1 MVQRGR
7 RDGEFHRLARHLI
20 PDGRHDL
27 HETVLTQQQPRHRD
41 QPASVRG
48 QLLGTRNRRPGVVR
62 LHLLQP
68 EHGARQRGI
77 RIARVHLLQHGLA
90 VPHLHAARDHG
101 EMRASGRRF
110 RPAVAVGE
118 RGVVFVLPGF
128 GRVAAQLHD
137 ERREVALVRPRG
149 AEVLHDDGFL
159 SRCGALFFQQPGKP
173 RLALAVQDVL
183 DVELARPIAR
193 GHVAEPDVHRAVLP
207 HADGGHGGH
216 AHAARE
222 LVLRHAVSRR
232 LVGQR
237 EQVGDGIGRVLL
249 GLRLARVG
257 GGHHGHVHR
266 HAARRDGLPALQV
279 VGQQQVALLRRRV
292 GTAHGIVRV
301 RVHDVVQVHADA
313 PHDLVLAGYL
323 RAVLHQRRI
332 GQRARRRRFDAD
344 RRKRLAVNREHDI
357 VALARHVALKR
368 EEAIVQRGELR
379 PVVGKR
385 GHDSDVLTGD
395 HAAVRIAVAVDHVRA
410 DHLLGR
416 GIDEVHRAEIAGQEV
431 IIPVDGERERV
442 ARMHVRHIG
451 NAPVDIDAHV
461 RAAGQRGA
469 GGNVQPAVA
478 RFLLQ
483 LDAVD
488 GHLVGHVHRRARR
501 RRVVGRIGLGFLG
514 ERRRAERQKTEG
526 DQPYQNEERA
536 QATRARNRTG
546 RNSWLGSHRRPPR
559 VKMLQ

>member
-1 MVQRGR
+1 M
-7 RDGEFHRLARHLI
+7 
-20 PDGRHDL
+20 
-27 HETVLTQQQPRHRD
+27 
-41 QPASVRG
+41 
-48 QLLGTRNRRPGVVR
+48 
-62 LHLLQP
+62 
-68 EHGARQRGI
+68 
-77 RIARVHLLQHGLA
+77 
-90 VPHLHAARDHG
+90 
-101 EMRASGRRF
+101 
-110 RPAVAVGE
+110 
-118 RGVVFVLPGF
+118 
-128 GRVAAQLHD
+128 
-137 ERREVALVRPRG
+137 
-149 AEVLHDDGFL
+149 
-159 SRCGALFFQQPGKP
+159 
-173 RLALAVQDVL
+173 
-183 DVELARPIAR
+183 
-193 GHVAEPDVHRAVLP
+193 
-207 HADGGHGGH
+207 
-216 AHAARE
+216 
-222 LVLRHAVSRR
+222 
-232 LVGQR
+232 
-237 EQVGDGIGRVLL
+237 
-249 GLRLARVG
+249 
-257 GGHHGHVHR
+257 
-266 HAARRDGLPALQV
+266 
-279 VGQQQVALLRRRV
+279 
-292 GTAHGIVRV
+292 
-301 RVHDVVQVHADA
+301 
-313 PHDLVLAGYL
+313 
-323 RAVLHQRRI
+323 
-332 GQRARRRRFDAD
+332 
-344 RRKRLAVNREHDI
+344 AVNREHDI

-469 GGNVQPAVA
+469 SGNVQPAVA

-483 LDAVD
+483 LDAAD
-488 GHLVGHVHRRARR
+488 GHLVGHVHRRTRR
-501 RRVVGRIGLGFLG
+501 RRVGSRVSLRLLG